1 MLMFNLIPE
10 SNTDLRKTHCYK
22 LLKLFH
28 REHSPSEVP
37 YVKVGKNIRD
47 DFYAVVG

>member
-22 LLKLFH
+22 LLKIFH

-37 YVKVGKNIRD
+37 T
-47 DFYAVVG
+47 